1 MNETNKLEGVE
12 MTITKVEVQEAINN
26 LNAEYEKMQEE
37 AKNICDKMSYL
48 HDKCEENTETY
59 KNLFK
64 RLNKLS
70 DEREVNQFDVEK
82 LENYL
87 KALS

>member
-48 HDKCEENTETY
+48 YDKCEENTETY